1 MQKRDGEKV
10 VILGAGRQGQALAIY
25 FSRANADVVL
35 SDSKPADRL
44 QSEFKAL
51 AEYPIHWVTGSHP
64 LSLLDSADGVY
75 VSGGADLKI
84 DFIQQAIKRGIPVK
98 NDTEL
103 FLENVTA
110 PVIGITGSS
119 GKTTTT
125 TLVGRIAERAAAPEQ
140 NVWVGGNIGNPLLT
154 LLDQI
159 KPQDIVVLELSSFQL
174 ELTRHSPHI
183 AAILNI
189 TPNHLDRHG
198 TMEAYVAAKRNL
210 LVYQTKTDKTVLNR
224 EDRYFAELQN
234 QLPSQI
240 ISFGMARGEET
251 VAAQVF
257 FEGNQLLIDNGSETI
272 PVLLKSEIS
281 LRGQHNLLN
290 VLAACAVGFAAGFT
304 AEAMRAGIID
314 FRGVAHRLQLVREK
328 GGVRWYDDSIATA
341 PERSLAALNS
351 FDEPVIMLLGG
362 RDKKLP
368 WTELVAALHHKAK
381 ATVLFGEAADMI
393 EKALLDGTT
402 AGSSLVIRKAKE
414 LEEAVS
420 LANELAVSGDVVL
433 LSPGGTSFDAYRD
446 FEERGEAFVKWVQT
460 LR

>member
-25 FSRANADVVL
+25 FSRANADVTL
-35 SDSKPADRL
+35 SDIKPADHL
-44 QSEFKAL
+44 QSEFNAL
-51 AEYPIHWVTGSHP
+51 ADYPIHWVTGSHP
-64 LSLLDSADGVY
+64 LSLLDSADGIY

-84 DFIQQAIKRGIPVK
+84 DFIQQAMKRGIPVK

-110 PVIGITGSS
+110 SIIGITGSS

-125 TLVGRIAERAAAPEQ
+125 TLVGRIAERAAAPGQ

-159 KPQDIVVLELSSFQL
+159 KPHDIVVLELSSFQL
-174 ELTRHSPHI
+174 ELTQHSPQI

-210 LVYQTKTDKTVLNR
+210 LAYQTKADKTVLNR
-224 EDRYFAELQN
+224 EDHYFMELQTR
-234 QLPSQI
+234 LPSQV
-240 ISFGMARGEET
+240 ISFGMARGAET
-251 VAAQVF
+251 VTAQVF
-257 FEGNQLLIDNGSETI
+257 FEGAQLLIDNGSDTI

-281 LRGQHNLLN
+281 LRGQHNLMN
-290 VLAACAVGFAAGFT
+290 VLAACAISFAAGFPV
-304 AEAMRAGIID
+304 EAMRAGIID
-314 FRGVAHRLQLVREK
+314 FQGVAHRLQLVREK
-328 GGVRWYDDSIATA
+328 DGVRWYDDSIATA
-341 PERSLAALNS
+341 PERALAALNS

-381 ATVLFGEAADMI
+381 AAVLFGEAADMI
-393 EKALLDGTT
+393 ENALADEDT
-402 AGSSLVIRKAKE
+402 GSPLIVRKAKE

-420 LANELAVSGDVVL
+420 IADKLAVSGDVVL
-433 LSPGGTSFDAYRD
+433 LSPGGTSYDAYRD
-446 FEERGEAFVKWVQT
+446 FEERGKAFVKWVHT
-460 LR
+460 LI